1 MKTVCI
7 IPVNKLNNIKS
18 RLSNFFNIEQRIE
31 LNIEMLNDVL
41 LAVKH
46 SKNID
51 ETYIITPDKN
61 VINIIKKFKCRYL
74 FEKKKLGVNIAV
86 QKAIS
91 KSIIEGATAAIILP
105 SDIPL
110 ISSDEID
117 RIINHG
123 KTKNTVIITPAKR
136 FDGTNSLFLHPPKII
151 NTYYD
156 QNSFITHYNEAV
168 ENNSKVNIF
177 ISKNIMLD
185 LDSISDLKEF
195 VKIKSNTNTWK
206 YLNKLM

>member
-31 LNIEMLNDVL
+31 LNIEMLKDVL
-41 LAVKH
+41 LAVEY

-74 FEKKKLGVNIAV
+74 LEEKKVGVNIAV

-91 KSIIEGATAAIILP
+91 KSITEGATAAIILP
-105 SDIPL
+105 LDIPL
-110 ISSDEID
+110 ISSHEID
-117 RIINHG
+117 RIVDYG
-123 KTKNTVIITPAKR
+123 KDRNTVIITPAKR

-156 QNSFITHYNEAV
+156 QNSFTSHYNEAV
-168 ENNSKVNIF
+168 KKNSKCNVLL
-177 ISKNIMLD
+177 SKNIMLD

>member
-7 IPVNKLNNIKS
+7 IPVNKLDNIKS
-18 RLSNFFNIEQRIE
+18 RLSNFFSIEQRIE
-31 LNIEMLNDVL
+31 LNIKMLNDVL
-41 LAVKH
+41 LAIKY

-51 ETYIITPDKN
+51 ETYIVTPDNN

-74 FEKKKLGVNIAV
+74 LEKKKLGVNIAV

-123 KTKNTVIITPAKR
+123 KTNFTVTHGMRVAQMVIKNFVQAALEEIKNLKSTKR
-136 FDGTNSLFLHPPKII
+136 GSGGFGSTGTK
-151 NTYYD
+151 
-156 QNSFITHYNEAV
+156 
-168 ENNSKVNIF
+168 
-177 ISKNIMLD
+177 
-185 LDSISDLKEF
+185 
-195 VKIKSNTNTWK
+195 
-206 YLNKLM
+206 

>member
-1 MKTVCI
+1 MKTACI

-31 LNIEMLNDVL
+31 LNIEMLKDVL
-41 LAVKH
+41 LAVKY

-74 FEKKKLGVNIAV
+74 LEEKKVGVNIAV

-91 KSIIEGATAAIILP
+91 KSITEGATAAIILP

-110 ISSDEID
+110 ISSHEID
-117 RIINHG
+117 RIIDYG
-123 KTKNTVIITPAKR
+123 KDRDTVIITPAKR

-156 QNSFITHYNEAV
+156 QNSFTSHYNEAV
-168 ENNSKVNIF
+168 KKNSKCNVLL
-177 ISKNIMLD
+177 SKNIMLD

-206 YLNKLM
+206 YLNKLI

>member
-1 MKTVCI
+1 MKTACI

-31 LNIEMLNDVL
+31 LNIEMLKDVL
-41 LAVKH
+41 LAVKY

-74 FEKKKLGVNIAV
+74 LEEKKVGVNIAV

-91 KSIIEGATAAIILP
+91 KSITEGATAAIILP

-110 ISSDEID
+110 ISSHEID
-117 RIINHG
+117 KIIDYG
-123 KTKNTVIITPAKR
+123 KDRDTVIITPAKR

-156 QNSFITHYNEAV
+156 QNSFTSHYNEAV
-168 ENNSKVNIF
+168 KKNSKCNVLL
-177 ISKNIMLD
+177 SKNIMLD

-206 YLNKLM
+206 YLNKLI

>member
-1 MKTVCI
+1 MKTACI

-31 LNIEMLNDVL
+31 LNIEMLKDVL
-41 LAVKH
+41 LAVKY

-74 FEKKKLGVNIAV
+74 LEEKKVGVNIAV

-91 KSIIEGATAAIILP
+91 KSITEGATAAIILP

-110 ISSDEID
+110 ISSHEID
-117 RIINHG
+117 RIIDYG
-123 KTKNTVIITPAKR
+123 KDRDTVIITPAKR

-156 QNSFITHYNEAV
+156 QNSFTSHYNEAV
-168 ENNSKVNIF
+168 KKNSKCNVLL
-177 ISKNIMLD
+177 SKNIMLD

-195 VKIKSNTNTWK
+195 VKIKNNTNTWK
-206 YLNKLM
+206 YLNKLI